1 MKMWYICK
9 MECYLALKDKKIM
22 KSVGKWMD
30 SETLNIQ

>member
-1 MKMWYICK
+1 MAMRYIYK

-30 SETLNIQ
+30 SEKLNI